1 MNEILTHLLVQQSL
15 MAEKLDYFES
25 KWRQN
30 NIRIHQVKEESEGA
44 DMVKFLDELISVKL
58 GIPQNELFITAAHRS
73 TPQKKP

>member
-44 DMVKFLDELISVKL
+44 DMVKF
-58 GIPQNELFITAAHRS
+58 
-73 TPQKKP
+73 